1 MKQRFRILNP
11 KGSSCLVKRVTTVT
25 KVVASPGAISDLSE
39 VEETGEKEYG
49 EEYFQTKT
57 GIMDVIF
64 EEWDGL

>member
-1 MKQRFRILNP
+1 MFLGEGVDVGEESEVGDNVDK
-11 KGSSCLVKRVTTVT
+11 
-25 KVVASPGAISDLSE
+25 SDLSE

-57 GIMDVIF
+57 EIMDVIF

>member
-1 MKQRFRILNP
+1 MKR
-11 KGSSCLVKRVTTVT
+11 VKRVTTVT
-25 KVVASPGAISDLSE
+25 KVVASPGGISDLSE

>member
-1 MKQRFRILNP
+1 MIW
-11 KGSSCLVKRVTTVT
+11 GCSRVFLGEGVDVGEESEVGDNVD
-25 KVVASPGAISDLSE
+25 KSDLSE

-57 GIMDVIF
+57 EIMDVIF

>member
-1 MKQRFRILNP
+1 MFLGEGVDVGEESEVGDNVDK
-11 KGSSCLVKRVTTVT
+11 
-25 KVVASPGAISDLSE
+25 SDLSE